1 MWKFSRDYQVRGLR
15 EMLIP
20 GKLVFL
26 IHEVDFCG
34 VACAFSVFSVL
45 CETHVLCVATPSL

>member
-1 MWKFSRDYQVRGLR
+1 MWKFSHDYQVRGLR

-20 GKLVFL
+20 GELFFSIYGL
-26 IHEVDFCG
+26 DFCG
-34 VACAFSVFSVL
+34 ATCAFSVFSVL